1 LHVAVDAL
9 GNALRVIL
17 SAGQVHDMN
26 CAAELIAQLPA
37 QVVVADKGY
46 NSEALVKQIE
56 ASGAQ
61 AAIAPRANRRH
72 RRTFDRLQYRCRN
85 IIERFFSRIK

>member
-9 GNALRVIL
+9 GNALRVLL

-46 NSEALVKQIE
+46 DSEALVKQIE
-56 ASGAQ
+56 ASGHCTTRQ
-61 AAIAPRANRRH
+61 SAPPAH
-72 RRTFDRLQYRCRN
+72 F
-85 IIERFFSRIK
+85 